1 MFRFGYTMDGPQ
13 VGYSG
18 ARAIYQGSYY
28 DYFVD
33 LIPNRQSGTDISDE
47 FLDWLNKTAM
57 PWLKREVKEQR
68 LSIATPK
75 LLTLE
80 DGKFELK
87 ANTNG
92 SHGYLYIGAIEKEE
106 ASQPHD
112 ELTEA
117 RGV

>member
-13 VGYSG
+13 VGYWG

-28 DYFVD
+28 DYYVD
-33 LIPNRQSGTDISDE
+33 IVANRCSGKEGMEISDE
-47 FLDWLNKTAM
+47 FLAWLNETAI
-57 PWLKREVKEQR
+57 PWLRKEVKEQQ

-80 DGKFELK
+80 DGRFELK

-92 SHGYLYIGAIEKEE
+92 SYGYLYIGAIEKAEE
-106 ASQPHD
+106 VACV
-112 ELTEA
+112 EN
-117 RGV
+117 

>member
-1 MFRFGYTMDGPQ
+1 MFSFGYRMDGPQ
-13 VGYSG
+13 VGYWG

-28 DYFVD
+28 DYYVD
-33 LIPNRQSGTDISDE
+33 LVVNRQSGTEISDE
-47 FLDWLNKTAM
+47 FYAWIVDTAM
-57 PWLKREVKEQR
+57 PWLRKEVKEQQ

-106 ASQPHD
+106 ACV
-112 ELTEA
+112 
-117 RGV
+117 GN